1 MEKIIKTLLI
11 IALLLIIGMLFTLAL
26 QVITGQTIKEHYSYT
41 KAICNESNFCQ
52 DHEITCIN
60 GDVSE
65 INPITGATIQ
75 HSKNWQDPRD
85 KESIET
91 LCW

>member
-11 IALLLIIGMLFTLAL
+11 IALLLIIGMFCTLAL
-26 QVITGQTIKEHYSYT
+26 QVITGQTIKEYYSYT

-52 DHEITCIN
+52 DYEITCIN
-60 GDVSE
+60 GDASE